1 MLALLN
7 GEGSSMRPAVIS
19 PASTEFVILSF
30 EGPDRYSLAGGLGT
44 RVTELA
50 LALAGQGYR
59 THLFFV
65 GDPDL
70 PGEEIREGGR
80 LIYHRWCQWL
90 SRMYPG
96 GVYDGEEDKLRDF
109 GHSAP
114 SYITREIVAP
124 AAAEGRVVAVLAE
137 EWHTADATSTL
148 SDSLHAAGLRRDAIL
163 FWNANNIFGFDR
175 INWGRLGYTATL
187 TTVSRYMKH
196 YMWRLGINPLVIPNG
211 IPARLLG
218 PVDGDLAGRVR
229 DLYADALLL
238 FKIGRFDP
246 DKRWMMAVEAAA
258 RLKDRGVRVA
268 FPVRGGIEPHG
279 RDVLAYA
286 FSRGRRIV
294 DVTSSDR
301 TPAGALAAMAAA
313 AGQGDVYNLRFF
325 VPEDLTRAIFAAAQA
340 VLANSG
346 HEPFGLVGLE
356 AMAAGGLVFTGA
368 SGEDYASS
376 MSNCVVVETDDP
388 EEICANV
395 LYLRDHSALMDRMRV
410 AAHQTAARFTWG
422 EVIANL
428 ISKLEYVGQTSGV
441 LTAGG

>member
-1 MLALLN
+1 
-7 GEGSSMRPAVIS
+7 
-19 PASTEFVILSF
+19 
-30 EGPDRYSLAGGLGT
+30 
-44 RVTELA
+44 
-50 LALAGQGYR
+50 GYR

-70 PGEEIREGGR
+70 PGEEVLEGGR

-90 SRMYPG
+90 SRMYPS
-96 GVYDGEEDKLRDF
+96 GVYDGEDAKLRDF
-109 GHSAP
+109 GHSVP

-124 AAAEGRVVAVLAE
+124 AAAAGRVVAVLAE
-137 EWHTADATSTL
+137 EWQTADATSTL
-148 SDSLHAAGLRRDAIL
+148 SDHLHAAGLRQHAVL

-196 YMWRLGINPLVIPNG
+196 FMWRLGINPLVIPNG

-218 PVDGDLAGRVR
+218 PVDSDLVARLRHMYAGS
-229 DLYADALLL
+229 LLL

-258 RLKDRGVRVA
+258 RLRERGQRVA
-268 FPVRGGIEPHG
+268 FPLRGGIEPHG
-279 RDVLAYA
+279 ADVLAYA
-286 FSRGRRIV
+286 YSRGLRVV
-294 DVTSSDR
+294 DVTCRDR
-301 TPAGALAAMAAA
+301 TPEAGLQALAAV
-313 AGQGDVYNLRFF
+313 AGRGDIYNLRFF
-325 VPEDLTRAIFAAAQA
+325 VPEELSRAIFAAAQA

-395 LYLRDHSALMDRMRV
+395 LYLREHPALVERMRV
-410 AAHQTAARFTWG
+410 AARQTAERFTWE

-428 ISKLEYVGQTSGV
+428 ISKLEYVGQATGA
-441 LTAGG
+441 LKAGG

>member
-1 MLALLN
+1 ML
-7 GEGSSMRPAVIS
+7 PASIH
-19 PASTEFVILSF
+19 PNSTEFVILSF

-50 LALAGQGYR
+50 SALASQGYR

-70 PGEEIREGGR
+70 PGEEVLADGR

-90 SRMYPG
+90 SRMYPS
-96 GVYDGEEDKLRDF
+96 GVYDGEEDKLRDY
-109 GHSAP
+109 GHSVP

-124 AAAEGRVVAVLAE
+124 AAAAGRMVAVLAE
-137 EWHTADATSTL
+137 EWQTADATSTL
-148 SDSLHAAGLRRDAIL
+148 SDNLHAAGLRQHAVL

-196 YMWRLGINPLVIPNG
+196 FMWRLGVNPLVIPNG

-218 PVDGDLAGRVR
+218 PVDTALVNQLGT
-229 DLYADALLL
+229 LYSDALLL

-258 RLKDRGVRVA
+258 RLKERGSRVA
-268 FPVRGGIEPHG
+268 FPLRGGIEPHG
-279 RDVLAYA
+279 SAVLGYA
-286 FSRGRRIV
+286 HSRGLRVV
-294 DVTSSDR
+294 DVTSPDR
-301 TPAGALAAMAAA
+301 SPEGGMAALAAV
-313 AGQGDVYNLRFF
+313 AGRGDIYNLRFF
-325 VPEDLTRAIFAAAQA
+325 VPEEMSRALFAAAQG

-356 AMAAGGLVFTGA
+356 GMAAGGLVFTGA

-376 MSNCVVVETDDP
+376 MSNCVVLETDDP

-395 LYLRDHSALMDRMRV
+395 LYLRDHPALVQRMRV
-410 AAHQTAARFTWG
+410 AARETAARFTWE

-428 ISKLEYVGQTSGV
+428 ISKLEYVGQASGT
-441 LTAGG
+441 LTVGS

>member
-1 MLALLN
+1 
-7 GEGSSMRPAVIS
+7 
-19 PASTEFVILSF
+19 
-30 EGPDRYSLAGGLGT
+30 
-44 RVTELA
+44 
-50 LALAGQGYR
+50 
-59 THLFFV
+59 
-65 GDPDL
+65 
-70 PGEEIREGGR
+70 
-80 LIYHRWCQWL
+80 
-90 SRMYPG
+90 MYPG

-109 GHSAP
+109 GHSVP
-114 SYITREIVAP
+114 SYVTREIVAP

-137 EWHTADATSTL
+137 EWQTADATSTL
-148 SDSLHAAGLRRDAIL
+148 SDSLHGAGLRHSAVL

-218 PVDGDLAGRVR
+218 PVDGELAAQVR
-229 DLYADALLL
+229 RLYADALLL

-246 DKRWMMAVEAAA
+246 DKRWMMAVEAVA
-258 RLKDRGVRVA
+258 RLKERGAPVA
-268 FPVRGGIEPHG
+268 FPLRGGIEPHG

-286 FSRGRRIV
+286 YSRGLRVV
-294 DVTSSDR
+294 DVTSADR

-313 AGQGDVYNLRFF
+313 TGQGDIYNLRFF
-325 VPEDLTRAIFAAAQA
+325 VPEQLTRALFAVAQA

-395 LYLRDHSALMDRMRV
+395 LYLRDHPALIDRMRV
-410 AAHQTAARFTWG
+410 AARQTAARFTWE

-441 LTAGG
+441 LATGG